1 MQKKTRYLSMV
12 EVVLIDEL
20 LTICQLF
27 KSLFFKK
34 RRKNH
39 NKTYYNCN
47 DHIKLSKNER
57 ILMMIQLKSLEN
69 LTSHVAHY

>member
-1 MQKKTRYLSMV
+1 MRVSTVYLGISAF
-12 EVVLIDEL
+12 LKGGKN
-20 LTICQLF
+20 LT
-27 KSLFFKK
+27 K
-34 RRKNH
+34 
-39 NKTYYNCN
+39 YNCN

>member
-34 RRKNH
+34 GGKIIT
-39 NKTYYNCN
+39 K
-47 DHIKLSKNER
+47 HIT
-57 ILMMIQLKSLEN
+57 IVMITLNYQKMRGF
-69 LTSHVAHY
+69 